1 MPYVF
6 VRVDP
11 HQKTNFKG
19 EKQWKESKGFSGMRK
34 ARLWLS
40 MGYWWA

>member
-1 MPYVF
+1 MKGKAVTE
-6 VRVDP
+6 VNP

-19 EKQWKESKGFSGMRK
+19 EKGFSGMRK
-34 ARLWLS
+34 AWLWLS